1 MIMISMSQIASI
13 VKEKELGYK
22 NQMRVSGLDLKAYWL
37 SKYLSDV
44 VFLAIPSAL
53 IVILIPAFKVL
64 LMDDFWILLVLNAF
78 GNPVFIYFLSTFF
91 NNAASSRSAVMYMY
105 LLLGIVIP
113 LSLFITIF

>member
-44 VFLAIPSAL
+44 IFLAIPSGLIAIL
-53 IVILIPAFKVL
+53 IVVL
-64 LMDDFWILLVLNAF
+64 KIKNME
-78 GNPVFIYFLSTFF
+78 
-91 NNAASSRSAVMYMY
+91 
-105 LLLGIVIP
+105 
-113 LSLFITIF
+113 